1 MAQDLIIENEKFIHN
16 IHCKVWDKRLEV
28 VNFFQKVK
36 HTDSTAISLYDLYIL
51 YMAWKRTAMKMSKKC
66 FEKLAEEILGSS
78 IDSSGVI
85 NTIFWKNCNTIV

>member
-1 MAQDLIIENEKFIHN
+1 
-16 IHCKVWDKRLEV
+16 
-28 VNFFQKVK
+28 
-36 HTDSTAISLYDLYIL
+36 
-51 YMAWKRTAMKMSKKC
+51 MAWKRTAMKMSKKC